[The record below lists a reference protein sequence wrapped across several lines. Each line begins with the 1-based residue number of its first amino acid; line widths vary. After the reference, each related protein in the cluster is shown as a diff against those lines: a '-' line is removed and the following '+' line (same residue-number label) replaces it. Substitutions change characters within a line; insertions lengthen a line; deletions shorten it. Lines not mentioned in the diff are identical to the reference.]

1 MAFVRFM
8 DRVSI
13 LCAIFASVLLACAVV
28 VITWM
33 VIYRAMGNSTYWEIE
48 FSVFAMVGA
57 IFLASPYTLKTNGH
71 VSVDL
76 LPHYLSPRAAKILG
90 RTTALVGLAVCAYLA
105 WAGGAQTLHA
115 WSIGETTESA
125 WAPPKWPLY
134 ASMPIGLGLTA
145 LQYVA
150 ELMRGPPADE
160 ASADGATDGAAP

>member
-1 MAFVRFM
+1 M
-8 DRVSI
+8 DRLSI
-13 LCAIFASVLLACAVV
+13 ACAVVASVLLALAVV

-48 FSVFAMVGA
+48 FSVYAMVGA
-57 IFLASPYTLKTNGH
+57 IFLASPYTLKTRGH

-76 LPHYLSPRAAKILG
+76 LPHYLPPRAASVLA
-90 RTTALVGLAVCAYLA
+90 RVTALVGLAVCAYLA

-134 ASMPIGLGLTA
+134 AAMPLGLGLTA

-150 ELMRGPPADE
+150 EIWRDE
-160 ASADGATDGAAP
+160 TPGAGTAS